1 MKPFYNFL
9 IKMNINKNKKVE
21 AHIYK
26 VVHTL
31 DVQIDSVYPTVNMEI
46 DEQASLGDHLYAFER
61 FLQSI
66 GYHLPENSHL
76 DFVENDAV
84 SDRDDEIIIDEPSN
98 HKNNGVN

>member
-1 MKPFYNFL
+1 
-9 IKMNINKNKKVE
+9 MNINKNKKVE

-31 DVQIDSVYPTVNMEI
+31 DIPIDSVYPTVNMEI
-46 DEQASLGDHLYAFER
+46 DEQASLADHLYAFER

-76 DFVENDAV
+76 DFVENESESRNFEDLTV
-84 SDRDDEIIIDEPSN
+84 IEGDE
-98 HKNNGVN
+98 KNTKNGTH